1 MSMTKTSFE
10 QISGASYM
18 MSLLAH
24 ASIPD
29 LEKKHKHVELDTEE
43 VTEFND
49 FQFNSCP
56 PCC

>member
-1 MSMTKTSFE
+1 
-10 QISGASYM
+10 M

-24 ASIPD
+24 ASILD
-29 LEKKHKHVELDTEE
+29 LAKKHKHVELDTEE